1 MHNFNDK
8 KVCKVFW
15 VLPLLFSFREL
26 YQMLYETTKGDIADL
41 LMFIGFTYYFLGTS
55 VGKFM
60 GE

>member
-8 KVCKVFW
+8 KVWKVFW
-15 VLPLLFSFREL
+15 VLPLSFFFREL
-26 YQMLYETTKGDIADL
+26 YQILYEKTKGDIADL
-41 LMFIGFTYYFLGTS
+41 LMFIGFTYYFWRTS

>member
-15 VLPLLFSFREL
+15 VLLLLFSYREW
-26 YQMLYETTKGDIADL
+26 YQILYETTKGDIADL
-41 LMFIGFTYYFLGTS
+41 LMFIGFTYYFWGTS